1 MALVIVGLSQL
12 SSRLTAVQ
20 DLGGRAGMGKLA
32 VSAVRE
38 EKLLVHRKT
47 GFTARTISAVDVT
60 SSGFSTVAHG
70 AAPYL
75 EFGTRPH
82 IIRPKTAKALRW
94 ASGGNATLAGRPRG
108 GAPVQFAKVV
118 HHPGTKPYPFM
129 VPGTEKALVN
139 LGDLVVAAWNGAA

>member
-1 MALVIVGLSQL
+1 VSTVIVGLSQL
-12 SSRLTAVQ
+12 DQRLDALKN
-20 DLGGRAGMGKLA
+20 LGGRAEMGKLA
-32 VSAVRE
+32 MSAVRE

-47 GFTARTISAVDVT
+47 GFTARTISAVNVT
-60 SSGFSTVAHG
+60 DTGFTTVAHG
-70 AAPYL
+70 AAPFL

-94 ASGGNATLAGRPRG
+94 ASGGNATLSGRPRS

-129 VPGTEKALVN
+129 VPGITKALQG
-139 LGDLVVAAWNGAA
+139 LGDLIVRLWNGAA